1 MSKLSF
7 NGKRVVL
14 GGGLLLCLLCV
25 ANCFFNF
32 GIVGR
37 FGKQAMIVS
46 FIVLVIVQHFIG
58 PSLSEVREYRD
69 KKRGVAPPRS

>member
-14 GGGLLLCLLCV
+14 GIWLLECLFCV
-25 ANCFFNF
+25 ANYYLNMGVF
-32 GIVGR
+32 GR
-37 FGKQAMIVS
+37 FAKQAVIVS
-46 FIVLVIVQHFIG
+46 FIVLVIVQHFMG

-69 KKRGVAPPRS
+69 KKRGMAPPHS

>member
-7 NGKRVVL
+7 NSKRIVL
-14 GGGLLLCLLCV
+14 GIGLLICLFCV
-25 ANCFFNF
+25 ANYYLNL
-32 GIVGR
+32 GVLGR
-37 FGKQAMIVS
+37 FAKQAAIAS

-69 KKRGVAPPRS
+69 KKRSAAPPRS